1 MITMKDIARKAGV
14 SQATVSRVLSG
25 TAAVSP
31 AKRAVVMEWVRKLDF
46 EPNRSARS
54 LAASRSHLI
63 GVMLPDLVNPYFS
76 EILSHIER
84 SAARSGYNVI
94 LANSEGSLRREREIF
109 KSLKAR
115 QVDGFLAGLVSPDS
129 PVLNEILKQRV
140 RTVVVTQDYEG
151 IDCVSVSH
159 FQGGKLVA
167 EHFLESG
174 IEEFAFFGPEG
185 DEKFL
190 GFRDTLLN
198 AGAAEENIEVI
209 GNEDWWLSMLNR
221 GFHRA
226 REYLACHKTDR
237 RLGVMAVN
245 DPFALGVVHAGQEL
259 GIRIPKEM
267 AVVGFDDTF
276 ICVNTRPTLSSVSQP
291 TEEIGRLA
299 VDILLKRIESNAG
312 GETDRH
318 VYLEPRLVHRETS

>member
-1 MITMKDIARKAGV
+1 MITMKDIARRAGV

-31 AKRAVVMEWVRKLDF
+31 AKKALVMEWVRRLDF
-46 EPNRSARS
+46 EPNQSARS
-54 LAASRSHLI
+54 LAAKRSYLI

-84 SAARSGYNVI
+84 AAARSGYNVI
-94 LANSEGSLRREREIF
+94 LANSEGSLIREREIF

-129 PVLNEILKQRV
+129 PVLNEIRKQQV
-140 RTVVVTQDYEG
+140 RTVVVTQDYKG

-174 IEEFAFFGPEG
+174 IEEFAFFGREG
-185 DEKFL
+185 DEKSQ

-198 AGAAEENIEVI
+198 AGTSEENIKVIDNEV
-209 GNEDWWLSMLNR
+209 WWLSMFNR
-221 GFHRA
+221 GLHRVK
-226 REYLACHKTDR
+226 EYLASRKTDR
-237 RLGVMAVN
+237 RLGIMAVN
-245 DPFALGVVHAGQEL
+245 DPFALAVVHAGQEL

-299 VDILLKRIESNAG
+299 VDILLKRIESDAG

-318 VYLEPRLVHRETS
+318 VCLEPRLVHRETS